1 MITLGVII
9 GSTRPGR
16 AGAEVARW
24 ICRRVELQLTLQVDL
39 LDLAEVALPFLDE
52 AEEPS
57 TGSYAHRH
65 TRDWSRRI
73 AALDAVMLVTP
84 EYNNSFPAPLKN
96 ALDFLYAEWRR
107 KPVGLVGYGM
117 TSAGTRAVA
126 ALLPVVTALGMVP
139 AGAVHLSLRQRL
151 AADGRLR
158 TVEADNA
165 NLDGLFAELCELT
178 ALLRA
183 EAVVAP

>member
-1 MITLGVII
+1 MITLGVIV

-16 AGAEVARW
+16 MGAKVTRW
-24 ICRRVELQLTLQVDL
+24 ICSRADLQPMLQVDL
-39 LDLAEVALPFLDE
+39 LDLAEVSLPFLDE
-52 AEEPS
+52 PEEPS
-57 TGSYAHRH
+57 TGNYAHRH

-96 ALDFLYAEWRR
+96 ALDFVYAEWRR

-126 ALLPVVTALGMVP
+126 ALWPVVTTLGMVP
-139 AGAVHLSLRQRL
+139 AGAVQLSLRQRL

-158 TVEADNA
+158 TVDSDNA
-165 NLDGLFAELCELT
+165 NLDGLFAELLELT
-178 ALLRA
+178 GLLRPG
-183 EAVVAP
+183 AVVAP